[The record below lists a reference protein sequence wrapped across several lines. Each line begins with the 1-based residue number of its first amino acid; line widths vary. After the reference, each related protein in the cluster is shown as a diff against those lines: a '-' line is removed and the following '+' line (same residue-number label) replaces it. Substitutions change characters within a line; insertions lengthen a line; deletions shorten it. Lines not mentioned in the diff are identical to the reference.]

1 MSKIPKIDT
10 ALRDFEDQLEAH
22 PDPAKLYQL
31 LDKLRSD
38 IESALGEF
46 TVVIDGQ
53 FVEGPLGG
61 NDPETQ

>member
-22 PDPAKLYQL
+22 PNPAKLYQL